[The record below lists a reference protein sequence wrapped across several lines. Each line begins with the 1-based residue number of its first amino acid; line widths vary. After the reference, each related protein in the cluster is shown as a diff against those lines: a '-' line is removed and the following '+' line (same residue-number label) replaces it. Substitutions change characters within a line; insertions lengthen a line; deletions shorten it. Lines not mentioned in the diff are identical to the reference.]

1 MKKLILNI
9 PFILLLVLGVAC
21 QNERS
26 REQANAD
33 EQTEERAEKTQDI
46 AEDANDDKFDDR
58 DVKNDADFVAE
69 QVAANYAEVKMA
81 KLAAEKSTLP
91 DIKKVA
97 QSIET
102 AHSKNL
108 EELQQLASAKSITVP
123 IDADKDAIKTVENL
137 RDEKDAQNFNEE
149 WCKEMVDKHENT
161 IELFEDKLEKTEDP
175 ELKSWISQSLP
186 GLRSHLDQLRACHE
200 KLKDA

>member
-1 MKKLILNI
+1 MKKLFLNI
-9 PFILLLVLGVAC
+9 PFLLLLVVGVAC

-33 EQTEERAEKTQDI
+33 EQTEERAENTQDI
-46 AEDANDDKFDDR
+46 AEDANDDKFDDN

-81 KLAAEKSTLP
+81 KLAAEKSSLP

-175 ELKSWISQSLP
+175 ELKSWISQ
-186 GLRSHLDQLRACHE
+186 
-200 KLKDA
+200 

>member
-1 MKKLILNI
+1 MKKLFLNI
-9 PFILLLVLGVAC
+9 PFLLLLVVGVAC

-33 EQTEERAEKTQDI
+33 EQTEERAENTQDI
-46 AEDANDDKFDDR
+46 AEDANDDKFDDN

-81 KLAAEKSTLP
+81 KLAAEKSSLP

-200 KLKDA
+200 RLKDA

>member
-1 MKKLILNI
+1 MKKLFLNI
-9 PFILLLVLGVAC
+9 PFALLLVLGVAC

-46 AEDANDDKFDDR
+46 AEDANDDKFDDK

-69 QVAANYAEVKMA
+69 QVASNYAEVKMA
-81 KLAAEKSTLP
+81 KLAAERSSLP
-91 DIKKVA
+91 EIKKVA

-102 AHSKNL
+102 AHTKKL

-123 IDADKDAIKTVENL
+123 IDADKEAIKTVENL